1 MPLSRRS
8 LPLLLVAALAAAALL
23 HPLAA
28 LAGTGPFGVGL
39 PEPAP
44 TGGGFLPG
52 LFRAIAV
59 WQSTFYKELTGALRT
74 MKTDGSA
81 GVWLC
86 AVSFLYGVLH
96 AAGPGHGKAVVSAY
110 VLANRETA
118 RNGAILA
125 MVSALAQGFA
135 AVALVSV
142 AALVLGATSI
152 AMTKAAEV
160 FEIGSFA
167 LIAAL
172 GLILVWRKI
181 LRPLARA
188 WSTRYAPTTVF
199 AGLAASA
206 APLAAGPR
214 AAESERTGSSVF
226 RSVLADAPAR
236 GSGRGLVAPDGYVH
250 HAGCDHDG
258 SDGIVCDC
266 GHVHGVSP
274 AAAAGRL
281 DWHKAWTAVLA
292 VGLRPCTGALIVL
305 VFALAQGLYPAGI
318 AATFAMAVG
327 TGLTVAALT
336 LAAVGARG
344 AALRLAGGDG
354 VLARRVHAAAEAVGA
369 VVVLAFGSLMLA
381 AALAG

>member
-1 MPLSRRS
+1 MPLSRRA
-8 LPLLLVAALAAAALL
+8 LPTLLVAVVAAAALL
-23 HPLAA
+23 HPVAA
-28 LAGTGPFGVGL
+28 LAAAGPFGVGL

-52 LFRAIAV
+52 LFRAIAA

-142 AALVLGATSI
+142 AALMLGATSI
-152 AMTKAAEV
+152 AMTRAAEV

-181 LRPLARA
+181 LGPLARA
-188 WSTRYAPTTVF
+188 WSSRYAPTTVF

-206 APLAAGPR
+206 PLAAGPL
-214 AAESERTGSSVF
+214 AAEPEGARTSVL
-226 RSVLADAPAR
+226 RGVLADAPAR
-236 GSGRGLVAPDGYVH
+236 GSGRGLVAPDGHVH

-258 SDGIVCDC
+258 GNGIVCDC

-274 AAAAGRL
+274 ATAAGRL

-327 TGLTVAALT
+327 TGLTVAGLT

-344 AALRLAGGDG
+344 TALRLAGGDG
-354 VLARRVHAAAEAVGA
+354 VLARRVHAAAEAIGA
-369 VVVLAFGSLMLA
+369 LAVLTFGSLMLA